1 MQKPQEIKTAAAAV
15 GHEHSSG
22 HDTKRDT
29 TANSVLG
36 VVLQKIQPGFNSFH
50 EYPPCKP
57 SLQRSPRRR
66 IPICMRTIQCMLS
79 TPAHEWY

>member
-15 GHEHSSG
+15 GHENRSG

-36 VVLQKIQPGFNSFH
+36 VVLRKMQPGSNSFH
-50 EYPPCKP
+50 EYPP
-57 SLQRSPRRR
+57 
-66 IPICMRTIQCMLS
+66 
-79 TPAHEWY
+79 